1 MKSVYSRPAR
11 LSLAAPREPQT
22 KLHGDLLRGR
32 ETMEKS
38 IRARACR
45 WMAVFLL
52 ALPLPAWTQAYPS
65 KPVRL
70 IIPYSAGGATDV
82 VMRIL
87 AQKLPDFLGQQLVID
102 NRTGAG
108 GLIGTDIAAKAA
120 PDGYTLLAS
129 STPHVI
135 LPHLHKSL
143 PFDALG
149 DFVPITQVS
158 TQPYGLTVHPSL
170 GVTSV
175 KELISLA
182 QKQPGK
188 INYASSGNGGAQH
201 LFAAMFVSMAKIDMV
216 HIPYKGSGPARADLL
231 GGQVKVG
238 CLGIASIIN
247 NHKAGQ
253 LRILAVTSARRSQEL
268 PDVPSIAETLP
279 GYDASLWDGLFAPR
293 GTPPAMTNRIL
304 RAVRGVMELP
314 EMKAAF
320 ERVGTHVALSEPRA
334 FAEYVK
340 AEYAKWGK
348 VVRDVK
354 LQIN

>member
-1 MKSVYSRPAR
+1 MKKR
-11 LSLAAPREPQT
+11 LHTWVAIA
-22 KLHGDLLRGR
+22 G
-32 ETMEKS
+32 
-38 IRARACR
+38 C
-45 WMAVFLL
+45 
-52 ALPLPAWTQAYPS
+52 ALWAGVSGAQGYPN

-70 IIPYSAGGATDV
+70 IVPYSAGGATDV
-82 VMRIL
+82 VMRIV
-87 AQKLPDFLGQQLVID
+87 AQKLPDFLGQQVVID
-102 NRTGAG
+102 NRAGAG
-108 GLIGTDIAAKAA
+108 GMIGTDLVAKAA

-135 LPHLHKSL
+135 LPHLYKNV
-143 PFDALG
+143 PFDALKG
-149 DFVPITQVS
+149 FVPIMQIS

-170 GVTSV
+170 GVSSV
-175 KELISLA
+175 KELIAAA

-216 HIPYKGSGPARADLL
+216 HIPSKGSGPARAELL

-253 LRILAVTSARRSQEL
+253 LRILAVTSAKRSPEL

-293 GTPPAMTNRIL
+293 GTPPAVVNRI
-304 RAVRGVMELP
+304 VREVLQLMALP
-314 EMKAAF
+314 EIREALD
-320 ERVGTHVALSEPRA
+320 RIGTRSAVSDPRA
-334 FAEYVK
+334 FAAYVN
-340 AEYAKWGK
+340 AEYEKWGK